1 MTIAIDASNIRTGGG
16 ITHLVK
22 ILTYADPLKFDVEK
36 VIVYSNDNTLSKLP
50 NFRWLVKKSD
60 PWLNRGVL
68 YSFLYQRI
76 KLVHSLNEQNVD
88 LLFVPGGTYI
98 GSFRPFVTMSQ
109 NMLPFE
115 SEELNRFKRF
125 RDRLKLHILRYTQS
139 RTFLRS
145 NAVIFLTQYAKEEIS
160 KKICLR
166 KPSQIIPHGIDIDF
180 MQQPKKQKEIKEY
193 NIDNPFKLLYVSII
207 NCYKHQWNV
216 AEAVLKL
223 REKGIPI
230 CLDLVGDYE
239 QDSLNKL
246 NKVIAL
252 DIYRCINYMGLID
265 HDKLTDIYKNADGF
279 VFASSCENQPII
291 LLEAMAAGLPI
302 ACSNKG
308 PMPEVLGDAGIY
320 FNPLSIDSII
330 ESFSEFI
337 FNKEKRAELS
347 QKAYLKS
354 LNYSWKDCSNQTFNY
369 LAKIIML

>member
-216 AEAVLKL
+216 AQAVLKL

-246 NKVIAL
+246 NKVIAS

>member
-88 LLFVPGGTYI
+88 LLFVPGGTYF

-246 NKVIAL
+246 NKVIAS

-337 FNKEKRAELS
+337 FDKEKRTELS

-369 LAKIIML
+369 LAKIIMP

>member
-246 NKVIAL
+246 NKVIAS

-330 ESFSEFI
+330 ESS
-337 FNKEKRAELS
+337 R
-347 QKAYLKS
+347 Q
-354 LNYSWKDCSNQTFNY
+354 
-369 LAKIIML
+369 